1 MSKCQFKTFCIR
13 EDGQHNG
20 FSLAK
25 IVGAERFEV
34 KGDTLYLYRCKKD
47 LEHRDIQVKNN
58 QDIIVFS

>member
-1 MSKCQFKTFCIR
+1 MSKCQFKTFCIG

-34 KGDTLYLYRCKKD
+34 KGDTLYLCRCKKD